1 MEKFFTREEDGFFF
15 TLEAISEVKYFLVS
29 SSSSL
34 VNRTLFLF
42 LHLHSPSASCR
53 MEPASPLAVCV
64 TLSLCA
70 MLPLFWKRWHAHAQ
84 LSLHDVSPV
93 CVPSW
98 DSCREMRLASTFP
111 HCSRTVV
118 DSIFLTFV
126 RRGSTEK
133 HFFFYCLD
141 VAVHVRQLPWDHCG
155 LKACPFYVAG
165 QSMAQCDLC
174 NLPTWT
180 SLGRWVSF
188 MLNLHNLSC
197 APSPT

>member
-1 MEKFFTREEDGFFF
+1 MRLFINVVYFHKFVILGSTWRGKFVIVSKVEKPVR
-15 TLEAISEVKYFLVS
+15 LLKWSLMQ
-29 SSSSL
+29 L
-34 VNRTLFLF
+34 VNFDSLPVIVYAVGFL
-42 LHLHSPSASCR
+42 
-53 MEPASPLAVCV
+53 EGPL
-64 TLSLCA
+64 
-70 MLPLFWKRWHAHAQ
+70 PHAQ

-98 DSCREMRLASTFP
+98 DSCREMRLASTSP

-118 DSIFLTFV
+118 DPIFLTFV